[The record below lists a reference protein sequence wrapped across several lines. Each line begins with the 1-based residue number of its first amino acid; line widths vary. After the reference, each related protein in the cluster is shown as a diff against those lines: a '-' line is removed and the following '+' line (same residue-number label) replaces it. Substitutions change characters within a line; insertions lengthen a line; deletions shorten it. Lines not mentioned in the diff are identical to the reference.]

1 MKKSIFLN
9 LMTVAMMAAMCVTL
23 TACGGDDSDN
33 TQGKSDGP
41 SGQTGSTEYV
51 TPCLDFG
58 SSVEHV
64 KEYMTG
70 TAFQLVDG
78 NNIALMYANS
88 NATIV
93 ISYTFTSGLRI
104 AQVTYNGYS
113 ESQAN
118 AFKVEIEKRYGVT
131 MTKEVNPDDVSQWVY
146 KGTTTINSRKV
157 AIMMMAYKGVISI
170 MYGLPD

>member
-1 MKKSIFLN
+1 MKKTIFLR
-9 LMTVAMMAAMCVTL
+9 LMTVAMMAAMCVTF
-23 TACGGDDSDN
+23 TACGGDDGDS
-33 TQGKSDGP
+33 TPGKPEEPGA
-41 SGQTGSTEYV
+41 GGTTAYV
-51 TPCLDFG
+51 EPCLDFG

-70 TAFQLVDG
+70 TAFQLIDG

-88 NATIV
+88 DATV
-93 ISYTFTSGLRI
+93 AISYTFTSGLRI

-118 AFKVEIEKRYGVT
+118 AFKAEIEKRYGVT

-146 KGTTTINSRKV
+146 RGTTTINSMKV